1 MQIIKANEQSRNAII
16 ALLKKYN
23 LPTGDLPSSLA
34 DFYTALDGDQLAG
47 LIGMEQYGR
56 CGLLRSMVVDDAYRN
71 QNIAGTLV
79 TMLEEAAKS
88 SGIET
93 MYLLTE
99 TADQY
104 FSRKGYNTVSRD
116 EVPAEIKTS
125 SEFSHVCPASAVVMK
140 KQLVEQTVAV

>member
-1 MQIIKANEQSRNAII
+1 
-16 ALLKKYN
+16 
-23 LPTGDLPSSLA
+23 
-34 DFYTALDGDQLAG
+34 
-47 LIGMEQYGR
+47 
-56 CGLLRSMVVDDAYRN
+56 MVVDDAYRN

-79 TMLEEAAKS
+79 SMLEEAAKS

-125 SEFSHVCPASAVVMK
+125 SEFSQVCPASAVVMK